1 MEVFKIR
8 HVCFSAQTTGLFA
21 LFMSQAKSR
30 HLLRV
35 DCVLPNVWTKPGQYR
50 IPKLFSGHGIL
61 TIVPPSE
68 HQYSLDTIEDIAERE
83 SSDVSR
89 CILGLKYL
97 TTDCIACTV
106 GNEEYRRCDRSFRPT
121 SNVERENCPNEQS
134 W

>member
-21 LFMSQAKSR
+21 LFMSQAKSG
-30 HLLRV
+30 HLLRA
-35 DCVLPNVWTKPGQYR
+35 DCVLPNV
-50 IPKLFSGHGIL
+50 
-61 TIVPPSE
+61 IVPPSE

-106 GNEEYRRCDRSFRPT
+106 GNEEYRRCD
-121 SNVERENCPNEQS
+121 
-134 W
+134 